1 MIRSTL
7 IWLVLM
13 MTPSLAHN
21 KSLSFS
27 DWLWQDTSISV
38 SFTVPLR
45 DATLLPDVAT
55 ATSIDEA
62 LATHLTQYIELQQ
75 LDKNCLLSRPYQRA
89 PAHGDYIKMV
99 ASYQCFDSAAPL
111 KLRNHA
117 FFNLARSHVHFAR
130 LRLAAQSL
138 ETSQEF
144 LFTATQRQHMIARNE
159 QGQLISQSD
168 LGDTL
173 SHYFKLGLQHI
184 LTGLDHLAFVLC
196 LLLLAQ
202 NRRQLFILITGFTL
216 GHSLT
221 LGLAALGFIAPNS
234 VFVEAMIGG
243 SIALVASEYI
253 LARQNAMTK
262 VAMRSVM
269 GLFVLSGVSVI
280 RGGEIALTGWA
291 GLMLFCLCY
300 GLRIRSSADA
310 SQLAPIMTFGFGLF
324 HGFGFAGLLSDI
336 GLPQGQVIGG
346 LIGFNLGV
354 EVGQILFIVPVLL
367 AARYLAPRLPQG
379 KLSWADATASGLTC
393 FGVFLFVQRTLF

>member
-1 MIRSTL
+1 MIRQTL
-7 IWLVLM
+7 IWLILM
-13 MTPSLAHN
+13 LTPSLAHN

-27 DWLWQDTSISV
+27 DWLWQDTTISI
-38 SFTVPLR
+38 SFTVSLR
-45 DATLLPDVAT
+45 DATLLPDVVT
-55 ATSIDEA
+55 AASIDEA
-62 LATHLTQYIELQQ
+62 LATHLTQHIEVQQ
-75 LDKNCLLSRPYQRA
+75 LGKNCLLDQAYQRA
-89 PAHGDYIKMV
+89 PAHSEYIKMI
-99 ASYQCFDSAAPL
+99 ASYRCFDGTSPL
-111 KLRNHA
+111 SLRNHA

-130 LRLAAQSL
+130 LQLATQSL
-138 ETSQEF
+138 DTSQEF
-144 LFTATQRQHMIARNE
+144 LFTATQRQHHIARNDN
-159 QGQLISQSD
+159 GQLVSQSK
-168 LGDTL
+168 LSDTL
-173 SHYFKLGLQHI
+173 SNYFKLGLQHI
-184 LTGLDHLAFVLC
+184 LTGIDHLAFVLC

-202 NRRQLFILITGFTL
+202 NRRQLLILITGFTL

-221 LGLAALGFIAPNS
+221 LGLATLGFVAPND

-253 LARQNAMTK
+253 LARQNAMRQ
-262 VAMRSVM
+262 AALLSVIV
-269 GLFVLSGVSVI
+269 LFALSGVSVMRDGAI
-280 RGGEIALTGWA
+280 PLTGWA

-354 EVGQILFIVPVLL
+354 EVGQVLFIVPVLL
-367 AARYLAPRLPQG
+367 ASHYLAPLLPRSA
-379 KLSWADATASGLTC
+379 LSWRDATASGLTC